1 MYLNRREKVDN
12 AEREKRPLKQAGNN
26 VANAI
31 MYSIEKMMSHS
42 NEERRKRLVEN
53 SFRSKLWK
61 VITKAATSG
70 VLYLVGGKIFAIVGL
85 LGSIAIDKGLDAK
98 TRRQM
103 LKEFDTEIQV
113 IDEKISDARSA
124 GKRREKYHLM
134 RLKNKLE
141 SERTRVRY
149 GLRE

>member
-1 MYLNRREKVDN
+1 MVKIEWIITD
-12 AEREKRPLKQAGNN
+12 
-26 VANAI
+26 
-31 MYSIEKMMSHS
+31 SIKD
-42 NEERRKRLVEN
+42 VE
-53 SFRSKLWK
+53 
-61 VITKAATSG
+61 
-70 VLYLVGGKIFAIVGL
+70 
-85 LGSIAIDKGLDAK
+85 
-98 TRRQM
+98 

>member
-1 MYLNRREKVDN
+1 M
-12 AEREKRPLKQAGNN
+12 
-26 VANAI
+26 
-31 MYSIEKMMSHS
+31 
-42 NEERRKRLVEN
+42 EN
-53 SFRSKLWK
+53 GFRSKLLK

-70 VLYLVGGKIFAIVGL
+70 VLDLVGGKIFAIVGL

>member
-1 MYLNRREKVDN
+1 MTSAKIPFPSKVN
-12 AEREKRPLKQAGNN
+12 IHKFQ
-26 VANAI
+26 
-31 MYSIEKMMSHS
+31 
-42 NEERRKRLVEN
+42 
-53 SFRSKLWK
+53 
-61 VITKAATSG
+61 
-70 VLYLVGGKIFAIVGL
+70 
-85 LGSIAIDKGLDAK
+85 
-98 TRRQM
+98 
-103 LKEFDTEIQV
+103 EFDTEIQV

>member
-1 MYLNRREKVDN
+1 MN
-12 AEREKRPLKQAGNN
+12 
-26 VANAI
+26 
-31 MYSIEKMMSHS
+31 IE
-42 NEERRKRLVEN
+42 
-53 SFRSKLWK
+53 SFRDFCMSLPN
-61 VITKAATSG
+61 VTEDFPFDDTTL
-70 VLYLVGGKIFAIVGL
+70 VFRVGGKIFAIVGL